1 MAGPKSGRKNAEGER
16 QQMTETEKIAH
27 RVYERHANAGSEEP
41 YSSKRPR
48 VVVVIE
54 DGLVTDILA
63 NGDGIEVA
71 VIDYDIDPETED
83 QEVMQIPQAGNQTA
97 PAFASVRSV
106 DTVPDR
112 VAQLFAAIEGGK

>member
-1 MAGPKSGRKNAEGER
+1 
-16 QQMTETEKIAH
+16 MTETEKIAH
-27 RVYERHANAGSEEP
+27 RVYERHANAGSAEP

-48 VVVVIE
+48 IVVVIE
-54 DGLVTDILA
+54 GGLVTGVLA

-71 VIDYDIDPETED
+71 VIDYDTEGAGED
-83 QEVMQIPQAGNQTA
+83 DEIVQIPQTGNQTA

-112 VAQLFAAIEGGK
+112 VAQLFAAIEGGR

>member
-1 MAGPKSGRKNAEGER
+1 
-16 QQMTETEKIAH
+16 MTETEKIAH
-27 RVYERHANAGSEEP
+27 RVYERHVVTGNAEP

-54 DGLVTDILA
+54 GGLVTDILA

-71 VIDYDIDPETED
+71 VIDYDIDAETED
-83 QEVMQIPQAGNQTA
+83 QEVMQIPQTGNQTA